1 MNKSLVIQ
9 AGLITIILII
19 GYFTYSYLNRS
30 SIKDLTKESQSN
42 QIQSSYENNA
52 RTQDQSNTILD
63 LSYRSSDEK
72 GNIYEIDSIS
82 GTIDSRNKNILF
94 LKTVTAKISI
104 FNYGTFSIKS
114 NNARYDKLTLD
125 THFYGAVNLLYL
137 DHIIKSEDLFL
148 KYIDKEIKITNNVIY
163 NSNNSLLRADEI
175 QLDLFGKKSKIFMKE
190 KNKKVKITLKN

>member
-9 AGLITIILII
+9 AGLITLILII
-19 GYFTYSYLNRS
+19 GYFTYSYLNTS
-30 SIKDLTKESQSN
+30 SIEDLTIESQTN

-52 RTQDQSNTILD
+52 LTKDQSNTILD

-82 GTIDSRNKNILF
+82 GTIDSRNKNVLF

-125 THFYGAVNLLYL
+125 THFFGAVNLLYL

-148 KYIDKEIKITNNVIY
+148 KYIDKEIKITN
-163 NSNNSLLRADEI
+163 
-175 QLDLFGKKSKIFMKE
+175 
-190 KNKKVKITLKN
+190 